1 MDAIMVKLLIL
12 MSGAALVSNIEE
24 VGSEIGEPD
33 CRLTNPYVCMQD
45 GTLQPWL
52 CDLTN
57 QNVFMIHSDKILT
70 ITDPNPTLLD
80 KYEKL
85 TK

>member
-1 MDAIMVKLLIL
+1 MIKLLVL
-12 MSGAALVSNIEE
+12 LQGQALVSKIEE
-24 VGSEIGEPD
+24 VGSEMGEPD
-33 CRLTNPYVCMQD
+33 CKLTNPYVYMAD

-52 CDLTN
+52 FDLTT

-70 ITDPNPTLLD
+70 ITDPNSSILA
-80 KYEKL
+80 KYEQL

>member
-1 MDAIMVKLLIL
+1 MVKLLIL
-12 MSGAALVSNIEE
+12 LQGTAIISKIEE

-33 CRLTNPYVCMQD
+33 CRLINPYMYMAD

-52 CDLTN
+52 SDLTT
-57 QNVFMIHSDKILT
+57 QNIFMIHSDKILT
-70 ITDPNPTLLD
+70 ITDPNQNLLD
-80 KYEKL
+80 KYEQL